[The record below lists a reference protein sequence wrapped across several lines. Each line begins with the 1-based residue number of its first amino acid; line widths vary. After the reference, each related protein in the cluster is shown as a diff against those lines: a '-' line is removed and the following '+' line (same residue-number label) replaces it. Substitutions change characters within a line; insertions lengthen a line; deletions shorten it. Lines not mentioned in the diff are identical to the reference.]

1 MNVDRAIEALREAR
15 PDLVAIGGSAGAI
28 EALDRILPP
37 LPATF
42 PVAVVVVVHVPPGR
56 YSGLATLFEHKCR
69 LPVCEVEDK
78 CPMTRGIYFAPPDYH
93 LLVEHG
99 PVLALSMDAPVN
111 FSRPSID
118 VLFESAAEVYGPR
131 LLGVILTG
139 ASDDGAAGLEAVSR
153 AGGMTCVQ
161 DPSTAY
167 ASLMVTSALRRV
179 RAHHVLG
186 LAELAEFLRT
196 VTGAAPVGEGTSS

>member
-1 MNVDRAIEALREAR
+1 VTAAPSPLSNVDAIVIGTSAGGVDALSVILPAIDGGYHGAILVVLHLPRERPSLLVDIFGPKCALSVREAE
-15 PDLVAIGGSAGAI
+15 DK
-28 EALDRILPP
+28 E
-37 LPATF
+37 
-42 PVAVVVVVHVPPGR
+42 PVAAGTV
-56 YSGLATLFEHKCR
+56 
-69 LPVCEVEDK
+69 
-78 CPMTRGIYFAPPDYH
+78 YFAPSDYH